1 MSKVLLGVTKPKK
14 KRRKKKEIVDT
25 FELIDVPWSEASVVD
40 AIRKEVFLYVP
51 TRVKKKA
58 TGERDAHGKQ
68 FDLLSTDEK
77 SNLRLSPR
85 RSFIMTVPLPI
96 PREIARQITQ
106 FLRIPRTIRRVQV
119 GKELWIKENDLHFAR
134 AVQMLKIQYPWVR
147 KYKCDWK
154 NDTYLE
160 AIEIFR
166 REHAQE
172 NFLRVP
178 MRLSDALRPLKQ
190 IHRGLPTLAKKMR
203 PGDVIGNYGPYHLS
217 NSWTVR
223 LEEIYAARL
232 RERDFDEYFTIYGA
246 NLDELSGDL
255 TDQQMWIWRQYSP
268 QIERQKT
275 KILPML
281 KAYLY
286 RERNA
291 LVSHLEITTQSFRH
305 DTIFVYDLY
314 IGTEFVAYV
323 RVRR

>member
-1 MSKVLLGVTKPKK
+1 L
-14 KRRKKKEIVDT
+14 
-25 FELIDVPWSEASVVD
+25 F
-40 AIRKEVFLYVP
+40 VP
-51 TRVKKKA
+51 TRVKK
-58 TGERDAHGKQ
+58 TGTSERDALGKQ
-68 FDLLSTDEK
+68 LDLFSTDEK

-85 RSFIMTVPLPI
+85 RSIIMTVPLPI

-106 FLRIPRTIRRVQV
+106 FLRIPKTSKRVQV
-119 GKELWIKENDLHFAR
+119 GKELWTKVCDLRFAR

-147 KYKCDWK
+147 RNRCDWK

-172 NFLRVP
+172 NFLQVP
-178 MRLSDALRPLKQ
+178 IRLSDALRPLKQ
-190 IHRGLPTLAKKMR
+190 IHRGLPTLAKKLR
-203 PGDVIGNYGPYHLS
+203 PGDVIGNYGTFHLS
-217 NSWTVR
+217 NTWTVR
-223 LEEIYAARL
+223 LEDIYAARL

-255 TDQQMWIWRQYSP
+255 TDEQMWIWREHTP
-268 QIERQKT
+268 KIELEKT

-281 KAYLY
+281 KEYLY

-291 LVSHLEITTQSFRH
+291 RVSHLEITTQSFRH